1 MFIDRSYQISPE
13 LRRSARL
20 STAQEPSAHFA
31 PLDLGSLVSV
41 AVPINIRLL
50 RS

>member
-1 MFIDRSYQISPE
+1 MFIDRTLPNSLK
-13 LRRSARL
+13 LRRSEMFFTVHGDFGMFRSSGAW
-20 STAQEPSAHFA
+20 
-31 PLDLGSLVSV
+31 SLVLV